1 MTELAI
7 FASTFAAV
15 FFLGVQSLNV
25 NGGHYLA
32 AFLTS
37 FGISLS
43 HLVLYKTVP
52 DADLLQQCA
61 YLLGGPFGIV
71 CAMWTHARI
80 KRRAPPLARTHSA
93 KLDAVLDAYH
103 RGAKAALQHRQSANT
118 NCGADGP

>member
-1 MTELAI
+1 MKEIAI

-32 AFLTS
+32 AFVTS
-37 FGISLS
+37 LGIGVS

-52 DADLLQQCA
+52 DADALQMSA

-71 CAMWTHARI
+71 AAMWTHARV
-80 KRRAPPLARTHSA
+80 KRRLRLPSPQQA
-93 KLDAVLDAYH
+93 LDAVLDAH
-103 RGAKAALQHRQSANT
+103 RRGAAAARQHRQSANID
-118 NCGADGP
+118 CGADRP